1 MSFTSLKDAYKKVY
15 NEDVNVTFEDD
26 SGVIQSFRLQDAYAN
41 VLKKRILADSGNIV
55 DKYIDTIYTNGDWGG
70 SKQGASKGVF
80 KDIMLNAHYD
90 LSIELLRYL
99 AENKKSLL
107 SIKSFGVGKVRN
119 FIELIKQSLPGELV
133 RDGIDDVIRQVH
145 NNVIPKAS
153 TIVGRGE
160 STFTFFGTA
169 VKGRSGDLNWGG
181 FELEI
186 KTGGDS
192 NQGAILGGDGYLN
205 KVSDRLKSATNYT
218 HLKIS
223 DLNMIENAVNK
234 AVAGVA
240 IKGSKDFEKFKDLYR
255 KKKVF
260 KSEKLNNAIL
270 KSNLDNFINQQVTK
284 DFSVVVR
291 PNPKGGMTLHTALL
305 DRIQEE
311 KQRASELNINLPSQ
325 IASYLPDDGSVKD
338 YVNVFSELRTYANTS
353 VNVRKQLVDFFNSHE
368 HTEFSPKNDYDNFTR
383 LVGAIALVI
392 YTENIGFDFMLVC
405 NDVTNEGI
413 ILNCGKKTI
422 SDVYQQLEQN
432 PRVEFDLNIDV
443 YEGGQWRSQTVIAK
457 SPRIYLK

>member
-1 MSFTSLKDAYKKVY
+1 MSFTSLKDAYKKIY
-15 NEDVNVTFEDD
+15 NEDVSVTFEDD
-26 SGVIQSFRLQDAYAN
+26 SGVVQSFRLQDAYAN

-55 DKYIDTIYTNGDWGG
+55 DKYIDTIYTNADWGG

-90 LSIELLRYL
+90 LSIELLKYL

-107 SIKSFGVGKVRN
+107 NIKSFGVGKVRN
-119 FIELIKQSLPGELV
+119 FIDLIKQSLPGELV
-133 RDGIDDVIRQVH
+133 RNGIDDVIKQVH

-153 TIVGRGE
+153 TGVGRGE

-186 KTGGDS
+186 KTGGNS
-192 NQGAILGGDGYLN
+192 NQGAILGGDDYLN
-205 KVSDRLKSATNYT
+205 KVSDRLKSVTSYT

-234 AVAGVA
+234 AVAGIA
-240 IKGSKDFEKFKDLYR
+240 TKGSKDFEKFKDLYR

-284 DFSVVVR
+284 DFGVVVK
-291 PNPKGGMTLHTALL
+291 PNPKGGTTLHTALL

-311 KQRASELNINLPSQ
+311 KQRA
-325 IASYLPDDGSVKD
+325 
-338 YVNVFSELRTYANTS
+338 
-353 VNVRKQLVDFFNSHE
+353 
-368 HTEFSPKNDYDNFTR
+368 
-383 LVGAIALVI
+383 
-392 YTENIGFDFMLVC
+392 
-405 NDVTNEGI
+405 
-413 ILNCGKKTI
+413 
-422 SDVYQQLEQN
+422 
-432 PRVEFDLNIDV
+432 
-443 YEGGQWRSQTVIAK
+443 
-457 SPRIYLK
+457 

>member
-1 MSFTSLKDAYKKVY
+1 MSFTSLKDAYKKIY
-15 NEDVNVTFEDD
+15 NEDVSVTFEDD
-26 SGVIQSFRLQDAYAN
+26 SGVVQSFRLQDAYAN

-55 DKYIDTIYTNGDWGG
+55 DKYIDTIYTNADWGG

-90 LSIELLRYL
+90 LSIELLKYL

-107 SIKSFGVGKVRN
+107 NIKSFGVGKVRN
-119 FIELIKQSLPGELV
+119 FIDLIKQSLPGELV
-133 RDGIDDVIRQVH
+133 RNGIDDVIKQVH

-153 TIVGRGE
+153 TGVGRGE

-186 KTGGDS
+186 KTGGNS
-192 NQGAILGGDGYLN
+192 NQGAILGGDDYLN
-205 KVSDRLKSATNYT
+205 KVSDRLKSVTSYT

-234 AVAGVA
+234 AVAGIA
-240 IKGSKDFEKFKDLYR
+240 TKGSKDFEKFKDLYR

-284 DFSVVVR
+284 DFGVVVK
-291 PNPKGGMTLHTALL
+291 PNPKGGTTLHTALL

-311 KQRASELNINLPSQ
+311 KQRASVKRQPS
-325 IASYLPDDGSVKD
+325 ITDRIIS
-338 YVNVFSELRTYANTS
+338 LR
-353 VNVRKQLVDFFNSHE
+353 
-368 HTEFSPKNDYDNFTR
+368 
-383 LVGAIALVI
+383 
-392 YTENIGFDFMLVC
+392 
-405 NDVTNEGI
+405 
-413 ILNCGKKTI
+413 
-422 SDVYQQLEQN
+422 
-432 PRVEFDLNIDV
+432 
-443 YEGGQWRSQTVIAK
+443 
-457 SPRIYLK
+457 